1 MSDSFGTPWIVAHQA
16 TLSMELSRQE
26 YWSGLPFPF
35 PGDLPNR
42 GIQPSSPALAGRLFI
57 TEPPGKPPEVWRS
70 PYAKDSLS
78 MTWRCPLSLNTKAHT
93 CPPPSPASIHLHS
106 LLSKRLSDGNRCQES
121 FKETLF
127 QNITTLGQVGEILDG
142 VY

>member
-1 MSDSFGTPWIVAHQA
+1 MCVPIRFSQVQLCTAPGTVARHA

-42 GIQPSSPALAGRLFI
+42 RIQPSSPALAGRLFT

-78 MTWRCPLSLNTKAHT
+78 MTWRCPLPLNTKAHT
-93 CPPPSPASIHLHS
+93 CPPPHPLPSTSIPFCLKDF
-106 LLSKRLSDGNRCQES
+106 LTATGAKNPSKKLY
-121 FKETLF
+121 FET
-127 QNITTLGQVGEILDG
+127 
-142 VY
+142 